1 MEAVMEGHGAV
12 ETLLTRVRDWW
23 RRRSE
28 LSHLDDREL
37 GRVAAELGISTEAL
51 EDLVE
56 RGADAAHNLYE
67 RMRALGL
74 SKADVDAA
82 AHGIMRDLQ
91 RTCACCNEKGVCQ
104 RDLAERPDDP
114 VWNSYCPNS
123 VTLQALVALKAQA
136 SA

>member
-1 MEAVMEGHGAV
+1 MEGHGAV